1 MFVVKGDSESKNSR
15 GVIYSDLIALN
26 SVHRREDSAPTEL
39 DGLLRSWA
47 TNIPSLRDWLHQES
61 SQENKKLLACYEE
74 KTLKVV
80 HSLGP
85 V

>member
-1 MFVVKGDSESKNSR
+1 MFVVKADFEIKNSR
-15 GVIYSDLIALN
+15 GVIFCDLIALN
-26 SVHRREDSAPTEL
+26 FVHRPEDSAPTEL

-61 SQENKKLLACYEE
+61 SQENKKLGLATQR
-74 KTLKVV
+74 KPLKVV
-80 HSLGP
+80 HSFGP